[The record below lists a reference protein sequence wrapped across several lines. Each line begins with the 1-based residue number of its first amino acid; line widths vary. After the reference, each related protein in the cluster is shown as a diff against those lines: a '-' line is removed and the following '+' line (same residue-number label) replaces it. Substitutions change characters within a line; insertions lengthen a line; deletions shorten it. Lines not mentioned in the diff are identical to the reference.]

1 MDANKF
7 VIRLDNTNNKEISIP
22 IEINWDFTGQDQSI
36 ELYEDEVT
44 KQIIGN
50 GYDFEVTRFTH
61 DKDTITNKTEINY
74 EFYFYSGGALNTNSS
89 WNSSYFSEGLTVK
102 DIYYFSNDFTKSF
115 FKLDFYDS
123 IDEKKQ
129 TNYIT
134 VIIPTTQGLKTNSL
148 LGITPVQIKIPKFKL
163 DYVGDKEG
171 FFIYWLKSLDFL
183 NINTFYMTA
192 KFYNAKTGQF
202 IKMMNQPQSTF
213 AADPTSFDSLKYFY
227 YRVVFDYINK
237 SYRVYEFDP
246 TNTTTNIRVGTTTPI
261 KWYEYVN
268 PR

>member
-7 VIRLDNTNNKEISIP
+7 VIRLDNTNDKQISIP
-22 IEINWDFTGQDQSI
+22 IEINWDFTGQDQSVEI
-36 ELYEDEVT
+36 YEDEVT

-50 GYDFEVTRFTH
+50 GYDFEVTRFPH
-61 DKDTITNKTEINY
+61 DKDSITNKTDINY
-74 EFYFYSGGALNTNSS
+74 EFYFYSGGPLNVASN

-134 VIIPTTQGLKTNSL
+134 VILPTTQGFKTNSL

-213 AADPTSFDSLKYFY
+213 PSDPTSFDSLKYFY

-237 SYRVYEFDP
+237 TYRVYEFDP
-246 TNTTTNIRVGTTTPI
+246 SNTATNIRVGTTTPI

-268 PR
+268 PV